1 MNKDKKLK
9 EIIAIL
15 GKISKMLK
23 IVKRKDPSKM
33 NLLSNDDLKDY
44 AAKALVNSFF
54 HKYFQTKVAI
64 THGEVFVVNMDFE
77 CGNELSG
84 RHFVVAMNDSK
95 EQDPMVTV
103 IPLKSYKGVLNPRS
117 DVLLGKVE
125 GTTTGSESIALIN
138 QIKSIDK
145 CRLFEHTTIMQ
156 MKRILNS
163 AQLAEDS
170 EIEINSKTVYRLS
183 EQQFR
188 KLQKAMNEF
197 LNFGYIQH

>member
-9 EIIAIL
+9 EIVRLL

-23 IVKRKDPSKM
+23 IVKRKDPSKLI
-33 NLLSNDDLKDY
+33 LLSDADSKDY
-44 AAKALVNSFF
+44 ATKAMNDSFF
-54 HKYFQTKVAI
+54 HKYFQTKVAVY
-64 THGEVFVVNMDFE
+64 HGEVFMVNMDFE

-103 IPLKSYKGVLNPRS
+103 IPLKSYKGILNPRS

-125 GTTTGSESIALIN
+125 GTTTGNESIALVN

-145 CRLFEHTTIMQ
+145 CRMFEHTTIPQ
-156 MKRILNS
+156 MKKILNRV
-163 AQLAEDS
+163 QLAEDD
-170 EIEINSKTVYRLS
+170 EIEIKSKTVYRLS
-183 EQQFR
+183 EKQFR